1 VVADQTHRAR
11 LELRIVGLG
20 HVAIL
25 HHKEAAS
32 NP

>member
-1 VVADQTHRAR
+1 VVTDQTHRTG
-11 LELRIVGLG
+11 LELWIVGLG
-20 HVAIL
+20 HDAIL